1 MKVVYIAYNHSIL
14 FPYWHTLNICTYI
27 QGRPRTFIL
36 YKMYFTHAFY
46 YFFRQVLKV
55 FLTFIYF
62 FRAVIKIF
70 RQWVVSCGGKKMMI
84 IKWKYLL
91 CKRLNKLMHV
101 PPLLKFS
108 TFMRLLYFFL
118 APLYKANELSCL
130 PYQQRNWIGI
140 TSCVVLCSFLCSKYE
155 DCCVFKHANTNFELT
170 EAIFNKRL

>member
-1 MKVVYIAYNHSIL
+1 MKVVYIAYNHFIL
-14 FPYWHTLNICTYI
+14 FSYWHTLNICMYI
-27 QGRPRTFIL
+27 RGRPKTFIT

-55 FLTFIYF
+55 FFIFIYF

-101 PPLLKFS
+101 PPLLTFS
-108 TFMRLLYFFL
+108 TFMRLFVFFFGSFVQG
-118 APLYKANELSCL
+118 KWTQLSTVSTKKL
-130 PYQQRNWIGI
+130 NWNY
-140 TSCVVLCSFLCSKYE
+140 FLC
-155 DCCVFKHANTNFELT
+155 CLVLVFVQ
-170 EAIFNKRL
+170 